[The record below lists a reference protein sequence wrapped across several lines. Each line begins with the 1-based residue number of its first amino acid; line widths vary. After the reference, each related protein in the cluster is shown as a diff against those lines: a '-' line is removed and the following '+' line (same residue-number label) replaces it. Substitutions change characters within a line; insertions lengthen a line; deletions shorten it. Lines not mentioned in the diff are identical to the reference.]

1 MFLPELSHFQNG
13 PDGQIYGSKAYIAK
27 YEKII
32 IVVDHNGKVALKLK
46 RSLFI
51 KVGRAKR
58 SNCVPLST

>member
-1 MFLPELSHFQNG
+1 MFLPELFHFHNSS
-13 PDGQIYGSKAYIAK
+13 DGQIYGSKAYIAK

-32 IVVDHNGKVALKLK
+32 IVVDYNGKVALKLK